1 MWSFGSRHVGFSR
14 LRRGWARLALLPR
27 LAAIAVAVA
36 TLEFRRVFFL
46 FFEEIRDVEKSVAL
60 EAEVDKR
67 GLHAGKNPGD
77 TALVN
82 GAG

>member
-1 MWSFGSRHVGFSR
+1 LSRR
-14 LRRGWARLALLPR
+14 WARLAGLP
-27 LAAIAVAVA
+27 AVAVA
-36 TLEFRRVFFL
+36 AVIAAIEFRRVFFL
-46 FFEEIRDVEKSVAL
+46 LFEEIRDVEESVAL
-60 EAEVDKR
+60 EAEVHKR